1 MATIREV
8 AEMAGV
14 SFATVSHVINQ
25 TRFVSEETRQRVLE
39 AMKELGYRP
48 NALAQS
54 LRSGKTKTFG
64 LILPDISNPFFA
76 EIGRCIEDAAFK
88 LGYSVILCNSERNPD
103 KEDFYVDVLIK
114 KQVDGVIF
122 VGTTD
127 QVESLDPLLDQ
138 KLPVVVIDRDLP
150 NLEVDALLIDN
161 YAGGIQA
168 TRHLI
173 DCGHRRIACIGGP
186 SLITPD
192 SKRVNAYHEALNLA
206 GLPLDERLVI
216 RGDYHPESGYEIT
229 KMLLNQPDPPTAFF
243 VCNDMMA
250 FGALRAIANAGCKV
264 PEDISVVGFDD
275 IELAA
280 YFNPTLT
287 TVAQPK
293 VEIGIR
299 STQLL
304 IERIE
309 QKSRPYQ
316 KAVLPVKLIVRES
329 SGPLKLAEY

>member
-14 SFATVSHVINQ
+14 SFATVSHVINH
-25 TRFVSEETRQRVLE
+25 TRFVSEETRERVLA
-39 AMKELGYRP
+39 AMKELDYRP

-88 LGYSVILCNSERNPD
+88 LGYSVILCNSERDPT
-103 KEDFYVDVLIK
+103 KEEFYVEVLSK

-127 QVESLDPLLDQ
+127 QVESLDLLLSQ
-138 KLPVVVIDRDLP
+138 ELPVVVIDRDLP
-150 NLEVDALLIDN
+150 DLEVDAILIDN
-161 YAGGIQA
+161 HYGGTQA

-186 SLITPD
+186 SLVTPD
-192 SKRVNAYHEALNLA
+192 SKRVTAYKEALIEA
-206 GLPLDERLVI
+206 GLPWDERLVI

-229 KMLLNQPDPPTAFF
+229 KLLLDQPDPPTAFF

-250 FGALRAIANAGCKV
+250 FGSLRAIVNAGCQV
-264 PEDISVVGFDD
+264 PGDISIVGFDD
-275 IELAA
+275 IELAS

-299 STQLL
+299 ATQLL
-304 IERIE
+304 IERIA

-316 KAVLPVKLIVRES
+316 REVLPVKLIVRDS
-329 SGPLKLAEY
+329 SGPLKLDEQ